1 MSVLN
6 MSVIK
11 KINKLSQS
19 EFIKV
24 FANIFE
30 NTSWIAEDLYN
41 QKPFDDFKDL
51 SSKMITIFDNTTQE
65 NQLKILNFHPDLAN
79 KTKISLLTPD
89 SLKEQTSAGL
99 DQCTEEEFSEF
110 KKLNDTY
117 KKFGFPFILAVKEK
131 TKIEILNNFRK
142 RISSDPEIE
151 FDEAVKQVKQ
161 IASLRL
167 KELNNKGL

>member
-1 MSVLN
+1 MIN
-6 MSVIK
+6 
-11 KINKLSQS
+11 KINKLSKS

-24 FANIFE
+24 FTNIFE
-30 NTSWIAEDLYN
+30 NASWIAEELYN
-41 QKPFDDFKDL
+41 QKPFDNFEEL
-51 SSKMITIFDNTTQE
+51 SSKILDIFETTTRDK
-65 NQLKILNFHPDLAN
+65 QLKILNAHPDLAN

-89 SLKEQTSAGL
+89 SLKEQINAGL
-99 DQCTEEEFSEF
+99 DQCTKEEFNEF
-110 KKLNDTY
+110 KKLNNTY

-142 RISSDPEIE
+142 RIFSDPEIE

-167 KELNNKGL
+167 KELNNKDL

>member
-1 MSVLN
+1 MIN
-6 MSVIK
+6 
-11 KINKLSQS
+11 KINKLSKS

-24 FANIFE
+24 FTNIFE
-30 NTSWIAEDLYN
+30 NASWIAEELYN
-41 QKPFDDFKDL
+41 QKPFDNFEEL
-51 SSKMITIFDNTTQE
+51 SSKILDIFETTTRDK
-65 NQLKILNFHPDLAN
+65 QLKILNAHPDLAN

-99 DQCTEEEFSEF
+99 DQCTKEEFSEF
-110 KKLNDTY
+110 KKLNDAY

>member
-1 MSVLN
+1 MIN
-6 MSVIK
+6 
-11 KINKLSQS
+11 KINKLSKS

-30 NTSWIAEDLYN
+30 NARWIAEELYN
-41 QKPFDDFKDL
+41 QKPFDNFKEL
-51 SSKMITIFDNTTQE
+51 SSKILNIFETTTRDK
-65 NQLKILNFHPDLAN
+65 QLKILNAHPDLAN

-89 SLKEQTSAGL
+89 SLKEQTNAGL
-99 DQCTEEEFSEF
+99 DQCTKEEFSEF

-117 KKFGFPFILAVKEK
+117 KKFGFPFILAVKGK

-142 RISSDPEIE
+142 RISSGPEIE
-151 FDEAVKQVKQ
+151 FNEAVKQVKQ

>member
-1 MSVLN
+1 MIN
-6 MSVIK
+6 
-11 KINKLSQS
+11 KINKLSKS

-30 NTSWIAEDLYN
+30 NAIWIAEELYN
-41 QKPFDDFKDL
+41 QKPFDNFEEL
-51 SSKMITIFDNTTQE
+51 SSKMLNIFEIATKE
-65 NQLKILNFHPDLAN
+65 KQLKILNAHPDLAN

-89 SLKEQTSAGL
+89 SLKEQINAGL
-99 DQCTEEEFSEF
+99 DQCTKEEFNEF
-110 KKLNDTY
+110 KKLNNTY